1 MTSNKKI
8 KENMMMLFSLL
19 SIITL
24 ILGFVAEDL
33 IIKVI
38 NWWIFIIGFVVSLT
52 IKITLYE

>member
-1 MTSNKKI
+1 MTSNKKV
-8 KENMMMLFSLL
+8 KENMMILFSLL

>member
-1 MTSNKKI
+1 MTSNKKV

>member
-1 MTSNKKI
+1 
-8 KENMMMLFSLL
+8 MLFSLL